1 MDKNVKNRHLLL
13 AFLVAVSFL
22 AAPAAKAQAADAAKE
37 ASTQLAGSNTAV
49 SSEFEYI
56 LGPSD
61 VLHIEAL
68 NHADFNVK
76 TTIGPDNNI
85 QLPYLGSFSA
95 ANLTVPALRDR
106 ILAEL
111 KRKGL
116 FSNVSLQV
124 EIVQYSSRFVT
135 VLGGVTTPGL
145 VPVDR
150 AYHLSEILA
159 RAGGVREGSSNYVI
173 LSSKG
178 GKGRKI
184 AVEDIATG
192 NEVNDPWV
200 SPGDKVFVPAEIFYI
215 KGQVRAPG
223 AYSLPLKMT
232 LAMAL
237 ARGGGL
243 TDAGSVHSIKVTRN
257 NVVTDVDDLN
267 FKIEPNDVVDVGT
280 SWF

>member
-1 MDKNVKNRHLLL
+1 MGTNVKNRHLFL

-37 ASTQLAGSNTAV
+37 ASTQPVASNTAV

-85 QLPYLGSFSA
+85 QLPYIGTFQA
-95 ANLTVPALRDR
+95 ANMTVTALRDR

-111 KRKGL
+111 KHKGL

-135 VLGGVTTPGL
+135 ILGGVGAPGL

-150 AYHLSEILA
+150 AYHLSEVLA
-159 RAGGVREGSSNYVI
+159 RAGGVREGGSNYVI
-173 LSSKG
+173 LGSKG
-178 GKGRKI
+178 GKQRRI
-184 AVEDIATG
+184 TVEDLATG
-192 NEVNDPWV
+192 SGANDPWV
-200 SPGDKVFVPAEIFYI
+200 SPGDKNLRTNGSLLHQRPGESAWGISSSLEDDFGDGACERR
-215 KGQVRAPG
+215 RADGRRKRPFHQSH
-223 AYSLPLKMT
+223 AKQ
-232 LAMAL
+232 
-237 ARGGGL
+237 RR
-243 TDAGSVHSIKVTRN
+243 DRRR
-257 NVVTDVDDLN
+257 
-267 FKIEPNDVVDVGT
+267 
-280 SWF
+280 